1 MKEKV
6 EMENRLYVKQN
17 AGHIW
22 NLETATPATR
32 TSYKMGLEWLKITLS
47 QVYMVEIIQM
57 ITLPSHNQTSLS
69 RMT

>member
-1 MKEKV
+1 MKKKE

-22 NLETATPATR
+22 NLQATTR

-47 QVYMVEIIQM
+47 QLYMVKIIQM
-57 ITLPSHNQTSLS
+57 ITLPSHNQTSHS
-69 RMT
+69 RMKS